1 LPVDATSAAQ
11 ALAVKTVSSHAAAQI
26 RLWAPMFGKFGNEVR
41 AAQVLLA
48 AGGGTARFLT
58 CENTLLHARLQHPS
72 TAPIVRRALSLFRAG
87 ELRELRVADPKVI
100 ETVVAMLHEEAFAPA
115 ASGRAPVVSRAL
127 HSLRALVHHDSAST
141 SDVLALLARHAA
153 TIVELRSPTM
163 SNIGAMSDALARC
176 ARLESLS
183 CAASYTPSAW
193 LGLSQLHTLR
203 SVNVGV
209 VSFAAIA
216 AALPRL
222 RTLSCNNDKDTFTA
236 AGADDLLPRLLVF
249 QFYGWWPEQEGGGE
263 TGKADLPSH
272 ASPCLQE
279 LVWLGFADDDD
290 DDESEPTLLQLPRAL
305 LGVRPVTLH
314 AAQAVVNSWLDSY
327 AAAPGSLTVGP
338 LHRVRNLVVVGGT
351 PTLPELLRLCAAAP
365 QLRRLQAEIW
375 RDDPYPSWLTS
386 NDDAFT
392 DDALTVSSRLR
403 HIIVT
408 RDEDPEPLHFARLQ
422 RITVDEEDYFAP
434 FD

>member
-1 LPVDATSAAQ
+1 
-11 ALAVKTVSSHAAAQI
+11 
-26 RLWAPMFGKFGNEVR
+26 
-41 AAQVLLA
+41 
-48 AGGGTARFLT
+48 
-58 CENTLLHARLQHPS
+58 
-72 TAPIVRRALSLFRAG
+72 
-87 ELRELRVADPKVI
+87 
-100 ETVVAMLHEEAFAPA
+100 
-115 ASGRAPVVSRAL
+115 
-127 HSLRALVHHDSAST
+127 
-141 SDVLALLARHAA
+141 
-153 TIVELRSPTM
+153 
-163 SNIGAMSDALARC
+163 
-176 ARLESLS
+176 
-183 CAASYTPSAW
+183 

-236 AGADDLLPRLLVF
+236 TGADDLLPRLLVF
-249 QFYGWWPEQEGGGE
+249 QFYGWWPEEGGDQS
-263 TGKADLPSH
+263 GKAVLPSH

-279 LVWLGFADDDD
+279 LVWLGFAGDDD

-305 LGVRPVTLH
+305 LGARPRTLH

-327 AAAPGSLTVGP
+327 AAAPGALTVGP

-351 PTLPELLRLCAAAP
+351 PTLPGLLRLCAAAP

-386 NDDAFT
+386 TDDAPT

-408 RDEDPEPLHFARLQ
+408 RDEDPEPEIEVADDCVSRLRQLHFARLQ
-422 RITVDEEDYFAP
+422 RVTVDEEDYFAP